1 MADLAAAVFARYSA
15 AQAAVDVGGTTV
27 TRLALLGRLAEEPDP
42 VVRRKLFLCLDPVW
56 ETIASDY
63 SSLLAVHPVPWAVD
77 ANALGAGIPPSSVE
91 DSLIAVLEAWRSLSP
106 GTEIEPWDWWFASGS
121 TARALRPSIPLSRI
135 AAINAAYHAS
145 LGASLVDL
153 SVEFDLEPGPEKA
166 VAYTDFARRGPGRPV
181 ARVVAGYS
189 DGGLGELTE
198 LIHETG
204 HALHVSAVRTP
215 PEFVDWP
222 DSDAFTEAVADIL
235 ALDTASPQWQ
245 KRWLGSCVPVEQ
257 SVRDRYAEV
266 MLDICWALLEIRLH
280 GSPGADA
287 SVVWADLTST
297 YLGIVAHPELP
308 WWAMRGQLVQEPG
321 YMVNYALGP
330 IVAAELRSAIRADR
344 GDWIDGDPGWYA
356 YVSEHLLRFG
366 SSRPAADVVLSFL
379 GRPPTPAALIAALAS
394 EAEPF

>member
-1 MADLAAAVFARYSA
+1 MTDVAAVFARYSA
-15 AQAAVDVGGTTV
+15 AQAAVDVGGATM

-42 VVRRKLFLCLDPVW
+42 VVRRELFLRLRPVW
-56 ETIASDY
+56 QTIASDY
-63 SSLLAVHPVPWAVD
+63 SSVLAVHPAPWPVD
-77 ANALGAGIPPSSVE
+77 ANALAAVIPPSSVE
-91 DSLIAVLEAWRSLSP
+91 ESLIAVLEAWRAVASASA
-106 GTEIEPWDWWFASGS
+106 TEPWDWWYASGS
-121 TARALRPSIPLSRI
+121 TARALRPSVPLSRI
-135 AAINAAYHAS
+135 AAVNAAYHAS

-153 SVEFDLEPGPEKA
+153 GVQFDLDSGPEKA
-166 VAYTDFARRGPGRPV
+166 VAYTDFAYRGPGRPL

-222 DSDAFTEAVADIL
+222 DSDAFTEAVADVL
-235 ALDTASPQWQ
+235 ALDTASPRWQ
-245 KRWLGSCVPVEQ
+245 KRWLGTSVPLGQ

-280 GSPGADA
+280 GDPALDA
-287 SVVWADLTST
+287 SAVWADLTSS

-321 YMVNYALGP
+321 YLVNYALGP
-330 IVAAELRSAIRADR
+330 IVAAELRAAIHAER
-344 GDWIDGDPGWYA
+344 GDWTEGDPGWYA
-356 YVSEHLLRFG
+356 YVSERLLRFG
-366 SSRPAADVVLSFL
+366 SSRSAADVLLSFL
-379 GRPPTPAALIAALAS
+379 GHPPTPTALIAALAS
-394 EAEPF
+394 GAEPS